1 MRCRPLPRAGF
12 SISEI
17 GFGCMSLG
25 RDNHENYRLIQS
37 AFEAG
42 INYFDTADVYQN
54 GWSEECLAAAVKT
67 FRKEIRIAT
76 KVGNVADPGG
86 KSFNWCPSKSHILSS
101 VDKSLKR
108 LKTDYIDLYQLHGGT
123 LNDNWDEIVETFDLL
138 KQKGKILHY
147 GISSIR
153 PNVVRKIA
161 GQPGWVSNMLQYS
174 LLDRRPEEELLNLL
188 HEKEVGVLVRGAL
201 AKGFLLNNKSSD
213 YLNNSSEDVDLLKNK
228 LELFS
233 IEKSLRL
240 RLVLGWV
247 LNHKAVTSVVVGIRN
262 SLQLTQLLEAMSLP
276 MPEEKVYQKLS
287 EVLPANC
294 YTDHR

>member
-1 MRCRPLPRAGF
+1 
-12 SISEI
+12 
-17 GFGCMSLG
+17 
-25 RDNHENYRLIQS
+25 
-37 AFEAG
+37 
-42 INYFDTADVYQN
+42 
-54 GWSEECLAAAVKT
+54 
-67 FRKEIRIAT
+67 
-76 KVGNVADPGG
+76 
-86 KSFNWCPSKSHILSS
+86 
-101 VDKSLKR
+101 
-108 LKTDYIDLYQLHGGT
+108 LKTDYIDIYQLHGGT

-147 GISSIR
+147 GVSSIR

-161 GQPGWVSNMLQYS
+161 GQPGWVSNMLQYG

-201 AKGFLLNNKSSD
+201 AKGFLLNNKSSG
-213 YLNNSSEDVDLLKNK
+213 YLNYSSQDVDLLKNK

-276 MPEEKVYQKLS
+276 RPEEKVYQKLS